1 VVGRHPVTRG
11 IGGRAVV
18 VVISV
23 ALLAGCGGDQASDAT
38 PSPTTFTASPLGS
51 AYSLLAL
58 GQAEQAQIHAEAERL
73 IAACMKDQGFAYDQV
88 HVPDRLVLD
97 PETDPADHAAQ
108 FGYGVVDS
116 ARTLVADDQDA
127 TRSAAEQAA
136 YDRAL
141 YGDGADHA
149 DEDGA
154 VAYDWRTQGCL
165 GSAYHQAT
173 DGADEL
179 MADPRFAALFAALAQ
194 VEAEVDESAEVADLA
209 RAWAA
214 CMADAGHPDLGV
226 PEDAVLS
233 IRQGLVDVSG
243 QVADSALDRELDELR
258 LREIDT
264 ALADL
269 ACQGSTEYASRFDQI
284 LWAAHAELAEEFG
297 PELAA
302 LTEAEV
308 SRPRSEG

>member
-1 VVGRHPVTRG
+1 MSGG
-11 IGGRAVV
+11 IGGSALAAV
-18 VVISV
+18 IGV
-23 ALLAGCGGDQASDAT
+23 ALLAGCVGEQATEAT

-58 GQAEQAQIHAEAERL
+58 GQAEQAQINADAERL
-73 IAACMKDQGFAYDQV
+73 IAACMKEQGFAYDQV

-116 ARTLVADDQDA
+116 ARAALASDDHDA
-127 TRSAAEQAA
+127 PRSAAEQSA

-141 YGDGADHA
+141 YGDGADHV
-149 DEDGA
+149 DEDSA

-165 GSAYHQAT
+165 GSAYHEAT

-194 VEAEVDESAEVADLA
+194 VEAAVAESAEVADLA

-214 CMADAGHPDLGV
+214 CMADAGHPDLEA

-233 IRQGLVDVSG
+233 IREGLADIST
-243 QVADSALDRELDELR
+243 QVEEDPDRALDALR
-258 LREIDT
+258 RREIDT

-269 ACQGSTEYASRFDQI
+269 ACQGSTDHTSRYEQI
-284 LWAAHAELAEEFG
+284 LWAAHAELAEELG
-297 PELAA
+297 PDLAA
-302 LTEAEV
+302 LAEAEAG
-308 SRPRSEG
+308 RPGSEG